1 MKLIAFLV
9 SLALFVGGIYLMG
22 SAFYVPGFEGVLFVA
37 GILITTAGLFVPVH
51 ILKRVDN

>member
-22 SAFYVPGFEGVLFVA
+22 SAFFVTGLEGVLFVS

-51 ILKRVDN
+51 ILKRVDS

>member
-22 SAFYVPGFEGVLFVA
+22 SAFFVPGLEAVLFVA